1 MKRKMMIAGGTLAAV
16 LFCGCA
22 TSEQIARNLNTK
34 NVNGS
39 GLITDNRIGVDPE
52 TKTPVLK
59 SVVISGDFQT
69 IRSDGNYINFKQEE
83 SGAWYNAQN
92 KTKKTQL
99 TITCKDKSDLAEIL
113 KYAVGVI
120 AEIPQDPEPARS
132 AGAQ

>member
-1 MKRKMMIAGGTLAAV
+1 MKRKTMIAGGIFAAV
-16 LFCGCA
+16 LFAGCA
-22 TSEQIARNLNTK
+22 TSEQIARNLNVK

-39 GLITDNRIGVDPE
+39 GLITDNRIGIDTE

-92 KTKKTQL
+92 KTKKIQL
-99 TITCKDKSDLAEIL
+99 TITTRDKADLAEVL

-120 AEIPQDPEPARS
+120 EKIPQDPESSPDDN
-132 AGAQ
+132 AQ

>member
-1 MKRKMMIAGGTLAAV
+1 MIAGGILAAV
-16 LFCGCA
+16 LFAGCA
-22 TSEQIARNLNTK
+22 TSEQIAKNLNTK

-39 GLITDNRIGVDPE
+39 GLITDNRIGIDTE

-92 KTKKTQL
+92 KTKKIQL
-99 TITCKDKSDLAEIL
+99 TITTRDKADLAEVL

-120 AEIPQDPEPARS
+120 EKIPQDPESSPDDD
-132 AGAQ
+132 AQ